1 MTAALFA
8 RGGMR
13 ATSALPCVGASQRLR
28 GTAVGA
34 SARVRGLVG
43 VELAI
48 YRLGESVPTHFLTH
62 LGVVTDFRG
71 YKACPV
77 ALWL

>member
-13 ATSALPCVGASQRLR
+13 ATSALPYVIGASQRLR

-34 SARVRGLVG
+34 SARVRGVVG
-43 VELAI
+43 VELVI
-48 YRLGESVPTHFLTH
+48 YRLGESVLTHCLTH

-71 YKACPV
+71 
-77 ALWL
+77 